1 MSYCPIS
8 LEPLPAGRS
17 YSEAGL
23 KRIHPKLKHL
33 EPLGYSYEE
42 QLKEVRRRS
51 DKMSIQ
57 GVQPKVSAVLKLK
70 DSSFALV
77 DRGGRFILKPN
88 PLAYEEVPANEAL
101 TMSMAAAVGIEVPVH
116 GLLRAQDDSWVYFVK
131 RYDREGRS
139 GKVHVEDF
147 AQLSSLTRETKY
159 DSSLE
164 RVVQLVDEFCTF
176 PAIEKLKLAKRL
188 LFCFLTGNEDMHLKN
203 FSVWVRDGVVSLTPA
218 YDLLNSTLVL
228 ENAKEESAL
237 PLHGKK
243 KKLTKKLWLDYF
255 CQELLK
261 LSEVQVAKIVQDLR
275 EAMPAFDRLIERSLL
290 SEERQLGYR
299 KIVFERAKRL
309 GVLPRAGML

>member
-1 MSYCPIS
+1 MANCPIN

-23 KRIHPKLKHL
+23 RSIHSKLKHL
-33 EPLGYSYEE
+33 EPLEYSYAA
-42 QLKEVRRRS
+42 QLAEVRQRS

-57 GVQPKVSAVLKLK
+57 GVQPKLSAVLKLK

-101 TMSMAAAVGIEVPVH
+101 TMRMAAEVGIEVPMH
-116 GLLRAQDDSWVYFVK
+116 GLLRAEDDSCVYFVK
-131 RYDREGRS
+131 RYDRVGRS

-147 AQLSSLTRETKY
+147 AQLSGATRETKY

-164 RVVQLVDEFCTF
+164 RVIQLVEQFCTF
-176 PAIEKLKLAKRL
+176 PAIEKPKLAKRL

-203 FSVWVRDGVVSLTPA
+203 FSIWLQDGVVSLTPA

-237 PLHGKK
+237 PLQGKK
-243 KKLTKKLWLDYF
+243 RKLTKELWLDYF
-255 CQELLK
+255 CKERLNLNERQIDK
-261 LSEVQVAKIVQDLR
+261 VVKDLQK
-275 EAMPAFDRLIERSLL
+275 AMP
-290 SEERQLGYR
+290 
-299 KIVFERAKRL
+299 
-309 GVLPRAGML
+309 

>member
-1 MSYCPIS
+1 MANCPIN

-23 KRIHPKLKHL
+23 RSIHSKLKHL
-33 EPLGYSYEE
+33 EPLEYSYAA
-42 QLKEVRRRS
+42 QLAEVRQRS

-57 GVQPKVSAVLKLK
+57 GVQPKLSAVLKLK

-101 TMSMAAAVGIEVPVH
+101 TMRMAAEVGIEVPAH
-116 GLLRAQDDSWVYFVK
+116 GLLRAEDDSCVYFVK
-131 RYDREGRS
+131 RYDRVGRT

-147 AQLSSLTRETKY
+147 AQLSGATRVTKY

-164 RVVQLVDEFCTF
+164 RVVQLVEQFCTF
-176 PAIEKLKLAKRL
+176 PAIEKPKLAKRL

-203 FSVWVRDGVVSLTPA
+203 FSIWMQDAVASLTPA

-237 PLHGKK
+237 PLQGKK
-243 KKLTKKLWLDYF
+243 RKLTKELWLDYF
-255 CQELLK
+255 CKERLK
-261 LSEVQVAKIVQDLR
+261 LNEGQIDKIIKDLQK
-275 EAMPAFDRLIERSLL
+275 AMPAFNRLIKQSLL
-290 SEERQLGYR
+290 SEDRQAGYR
-299 KIVFERAKRL
+299 TILHARAKKL
-309 GVLPRAGML
+309 GLNKK

>member
-1 MSYCPIS
+1 MAYCPIH
-8 LEPLPAGRS
+8 LEPLPTGRS

-23 KRIHPKLKHL
+23 KTIHSKLKHL
-33 EPLGYSYEE
+33 EPLEYSYAA

-57 GVQPKVSAVLKLK
+57 GVQPKLSAVLKLK

-101 TMSMAAAVGIEVPVH
+101 TMRMAAEAGIEVPAH
-116 GLLRAQDDSWVYFVK
+116 GLLRAKDASWIYFVK
-131 RYDREGRS
+131 RYDRVGRT

-147 AQLSSLTRETKY
+147 AQLSGATRETKY

-164 RVVQLVDEFCTF
+164 QVVRLLEQFCTF
-176 PAIEKLKLAKRL
+176 PAIEKPKLAKRL

-203 FSVWVRDGVVSLTPA
+203 FSVWMQDGVVSLTPA

-237 PLHGKK
+237 PLRGKK
-243 KKLTKKLWLDYF
+243 RKLNKELWLNYF
-255 CQELLK
+255 CKERLQ
-261 LSEVQVAKIVQDLR
+261 LSEGQIDSVVKDLK
-275 EAMPAFDRLIERSLL
+275 EALPEWDRLIGQSFL
-290 SEERQLGYR
+290 SVECQMGYR
-299 KIVFERAKRL
+299 TILYERANRL
-309 GVLPRAGML
+309 GI

>member
-1 MSYCPIS
+1 MAYCPIN
-8 LEPLPAGRS
+8 LEPLPTGRS
-17 YSEAGL
+17 YSEPGL
-23 KRIHPKLKHL
+23 KSIHSKLKHL
-33 EPLGYSYEE
+33 EPLEYSYAA

-57 GVQPKVSAVLKLK
+57 GVQPKLSAVLKLK

-101 TMSMAAAVGIEVPVH
+101 TMRMAAEAGIEVPAH
-116 GLLRAQDDSWVYFVK
+116 GLLRAKDASWVYFVK
-131 RYDREGRS
+131 RYDRVGRT

-147 AQLSSLTRETKY
+147 AQLSGATRETKY

-164 RVVQLVDEFCTF
+164 QVVRLLEQFCTF
-176 PAIEKLKLAKRL
+176 PAIEKPKLAKRL

-203 FSVWVRDGVVSLTPA
+203 FSVWMQDGVVSLTPA

-237 PLHGKK
+237 PLRGKK
-243 KKLTKKLWLDYF
+243 RKLNKELWLNYF
-255 CQELLK
+255 CKERLQLTEGQIDSVVKDLK
-261 LSEVQVAKIVQDLR
+261 
-275 EAMPAFDRLIERSLL
+275 EALPVWDRLIGQSFL

-299 KIVFERAKRL
+299 TILYERANRL
-309 GVLPRAGML
+309 GI

>member
-1 MSYCPIS
+1 MANCPIN

-17 YSEAGL
+17 YSETGL
-23 KRIHPKLKHL
+23 RSIHPKLKHL
-33 EPLGYSYEE
+33 EPLEYSYAA
-42 QLKEVRRRS
+42 QLAEVRQRS

-57 GVQPKVSAVLKLK
+57 GVQPKLSAVLKLK

-101 TMSMAAAVGIEVPVH
+101 TMRMAAEVGIEVPAH
-116 GLLRAQDDSWVYFVK
+116 GLLRAEDDSWVYCVK
-131 RYDREGRS
+131 RYDRVGRT

-147 AQLSSLTRETKY
+147 AQLSGANRETKY

-164 RVVQLVDEFCTF
+164 RVVQLVEQFCTF
-176 PAIEKLKLAKRL
+176 PAIEKPKLAKRL

-203 FSVWVRDGVVSLTPA
+203 FSIWLQDGVVSLSPA

-237 PLHGKK
+237 PLQGKK
-243 KKLTKKLWLDYF
+243 RKLTKELWLDYF
-255 CQELLK
+255 CKERLK
-261 LSEVQVAKIVQDLR
+261 LNEGQIDKIIKDLQK
-275 EAMPAFDRLIERSLL
+275 AMPAFNRLIKQSFL
-290 SEERQLGYR
+290 SENRQLGYR
-299 KIVFERAKRL
+299 TILHARAKKL
-309 GVLPRAGML
+309 GLNKK

>member
-1 MSYCPIS
+1 MANCPIN
-8 LEPLPAGRS
+8 LEPLPTGRS
-17 YSEAGL
+17 YSETGL
-23 KRIHPKLKHL
+23 RSIHSKLNHL
-33 EPLGYSYEE
+33 EPLEYSYAA
-42 QLKEVRRRS
+42 QLAEVRRRS

-57 GVQPKVSAVLKLK
+57 GVQPKLSAVLKLK

-101 TMSMAAAVGIEVPVH
+101 TMRMAAEVGIEVPVH
-116 GLLRAQDDSWVYFVK
+116 GLLRAKDDSWVYFVK

-147 AQLSSLTRETKY
+147 AQLSGATRVTKY

-164 RVVQLVDEFCTF
+164 RVVQLVEQFCTF
-176 PAIEKLKLAKRL
+176 PAIEKPKLAKRL

-203 FSVWVRDGVVSLTPA
+203 FSIWIQDSVVSLTPA

-237 PLHGKK
+237 PLQGKK
-243 KKLTKKLWLDYF
+243 RKLTKELWLDYF
-255 CQELLK
+255 CKERLK
-261 LSEVQVAKIVQDLR
+261 LNESQIDKIVKELQK
-275 EAMPAFDRLIERSLL
+275 AMPAFNRLIGQSLL
-290 SEERQLGYR
+290 SEDRQAGYR
-299 KIVFERAKRL
+299 TILHARAKRL
-309 GVLPRAGML
+309 GLKEE

>member
-1 MSYCPIS
+1 MAYCPIN
-8 LEPLPAGRS
+8 LEPLPTGRS
-17 YSEAGL
+17 YSEPGL
-23 KRIHPKLKHL
+23 KSIHSKLKHL
-33 EPLGYSYEE
+33 EPLEYSYAA
-42 QLKEVRRRS
+42 QLKEVRKRS

-57 GVQPKVSAVLKLK
+57 GVQPKLSAVLKLK

-101 TMSMAAAVGIEVPVH
+101 TMRMAAEAGIEVPAH
-116 GLLRAQDDSWVYFVK
+116 GLLRAKDASWVYFVK
-131 RYDREGRS
+131 RYDRVGRT

-147 AQLSSLTRETKY
+147 AQLSGATRETKY

-164 RVVQLVDEFCTF
+164 QVVRLLEQFCTF
-176 PAIEKLKLAKRL
+176 PAIEKPKLAKRL

-203 FSVWVRDGVVSLTPA
+203 FSVWMQDGVVSLTPA

-237 PLHGKK
+237 PLRGKK
-243 KKLTKKLWLDYF
+243 RKLNKELWLNYF
-255 CQELLK
+255 CKERLQLTEGQIDSVVKDLK
-261 LSEVQVAKIVQDLR
+261 
-275 EAMPAFDRLIERSLL
+275 EALPVWDRLIGQSFL

-299 KIVFERAKRL
+299 TILYERANRL
-309 GVLPRAGML
+309 GI

>member
-1 MSYCPIS
+1 MAYCPIN
-8 LEPLPAGRS
+8 LEPLPTDRS

-23 KRIHPKLKHL
+23 KTIHSKLKHL
-33 EPLGYSYEE
+33 EPLEYSYAA

-57 GVQPKVSAVLKLK
+57 GVQPKLSAVLKLK

-101 TMSMAAAVGIEVPVH
+101 TMRMAAEAGIAVPAH
-116 GLLRAQDDSWVYFVK
+116 GLLRAKDASWVYFVK
-131 RYDREGRS
+131 RYDRVGRT
-139 GKVHVEDF
+139 GKVHIEDF
-147 AQLSSLTRETKY
+147 AQLSGATRETKY

-164 RVVQLVDEFCTF
+164 QVVQLLEQFCTF
-176 PAIEKLKLAKRL
+176 PAIEKPKLAKRL

-203 FSVWVRDGVVSLTPA
+203 FSVWMQDGVVSLTPA

-237 PLHGKK
+237 PLRGKK
-243 KKLTKKLWLDYF
+243 RKLTKELWLNYF
-255 CQELLK
+255 CKERLQLTEVQIDSVVRDLK
-261 LSEVQVAKIVQDLR
+261 EALPVWDRLIGQSFLSEV
-275 EAMPAFDRLIERSLL
+275 
-290 SEERQLGYR
+290 RQMGYR
-299 KIVFERAKRL
+299 TILYERANRL
-309 GVLPRAGML
+309 GI

>member
-1 MSYCPIS
+1 MANCPIN

-23 KRIHPKLKHL
+23 RSIHSKLKHL
-33 EPLGYSYEE
+33 EPLEYSYAA
-42 QLKEVRRRS
+42 QLAEVRQRS

-57 GVQPKVSAVLKLK
+57 GVQPKLSAVLKLK

-101 TMSMAAAVGIEVPVH
+101 TMRMAAEVGIEVPAH
-116 GLLRAQDDSWVYFVK
+116 GLLRAEDDSCVYFVK
-131 RYDREGRS
+131 RYDRLGRT

-147 AQLSSLTRETKY
+147 AQLSGATRVTKY

-164 RVVQLVDEFCTF
+164 RVVQLVEQFCTF
-176 PAIEKLKLAKRL
+176 PAIEKPKLAKRL

-203 FSVWVRDGVVSLTPA
+203 FSIWMQDAVVSLTPA

-237 PLHGKK
+237 PLQGKK
-243 KKLTKKLWLDYF
+243 RKLTKELWLDYF
-255 CQELLK
+255 CKERLK
-261 LSEVQVAKIVQDLR
+261 LNEGQIEKIIKDLQK
-275 EAMPAFDRLIERSLL
+275 AMPAFNRLIKQSLL
-290 SEERQLGYR
+290 SEDRQAGYR
-299 KIVFERAKRL
+299 TILHARAKKL
-309 GVLPRAGML
+309 GLNKK

>member
-1 MSYCPIS
+1 MANCAIN

-17 YSEAGL
+17 YSETGL
-23 KRIHPKLKHL
+23 RSIHPKLKHL
-33 EPLGYSYEE
+33 EPLEYSYAA
-42 QLKEVRRRS
+42 QLAEVRQRS

-57 GVQPKVSAVLKLK
+57 GVQPKLSAVLKLK

-101 TMSMAAAVGIEVPVH
+101 TMRMAAEVGIEVPAH
-116 GLLRAQDDSWVYFVK
+116 GLLRAEDDSWVYCVK
-131 RYDREGRS
+131 RYDRVGRT

-147 AQLSSLTRETKY
+147 AQLSGANRETKY

-164 RVVQLVDEFCTF
+164 RVVQLVEQFCTF
-176 PAIEKLKLAKRL
+176 PAIEKPKLAKRL

-203 FSVWVRDGVVSLTPA
+203 FSIWLRDGVVSLSPA

-237 PLHGKK
+237 PLQGKK
-243 KKLTKKLWLDYF
+243 RKLTKELWLDYF
-255 CQELLK
+255 CKERLK
-261 LSEVQVAKIVQDLR
+261 LTPKQIDQAVKGLQK
-275 EAMPAFDRLIERSLL
+275 AMPAFDRLIGQSFL
-290 SEERQLGYR
+290 SEDRQLGYR
-299 KIVFERAKRL
+299 TILHDRAKRL
-309 GVLPRAGML
+309 GLNKK

>member
-1 MSYCPIS
+1 MAYCPIN
-8 LEPLPAGRS
+8 LEPLPTGRS
-17 YSEAGL
+17 YSEPGL
-23 KRIHPKLKHL
+23 KSIHSKLKHL
-33 EPLGYSYEE
+33 EPLEYSYAA
-42 QLKEVRRRS
+42 QLKEVRKRS

-57 GVQPKVSAVLKLK
+57 GVQPKLSAVLKLK

-101 TMSMAAAVGIEVPVH
+101 TMRMAAEAGIEVPAH
-116 GLLRAQDDSWVYFVK
+116 GLLRAKDASWVYFVK
-131 RYDREGRS
+131 RYDRVGRT

-147 AQLSSLTRETKY
+147 AQLSGATRETKY

-164 RVVQLVDEFCTF
+164 QVAQLVEQFCTF
-176 PAIEKLKLAKRL
+176 PAIEKPKLAKRL

-203 FSVWVRDGVVSLTPA
+203 FSVCMQDGVVSLTPA

-237 PLHGKK
+237 PLRGKK
-243 KKLTKKLWLDYF
+243 RKLNKELWLNYF
-255 CQELLK
+255 CKERLQLTEGQIDSVVKDLK
-261 LSEVQVAKIVQDLR
+261 
-275 EAMPAFDRLIERSLL
+275 EALPVWDRLIGQSFL

-299 KIVFERAKRL
+299 TILYERANRL
-309 GVLPRAGML
+309 GI

>member
-1 MSYCPIS
+1 MAYCPIH
-8 LEPLPAGRS
+8 LEPLPTGRS

-23 KRIHPKLKHL
+23 KTIHSKLKHL
-33 EPLGYSYEE
+33 EPLEYSYAA

-57 GVQPKVSAVLKLK
+57 GVQPKLSAVLKLK

-101 TMSMAAAVGIEVPVH
+101 TMRMAAEAGIEVPAH
-116 GLLRAQDDSWVYFVK
+116 GLLRAKDASWIYFVK
-131 RYDREGRS
+131 RYDRVGRT

-147 AQLSSLTRETKY
+147 AQLSGATRETKY

-164 RVVQLVDEFCTF
+164 QVVRLLEQFCTF
-176 PAIEKLKLAKRL
+176 PAIEKPKLAKRL

-203 FSVWVRDGVVSLTPA
+203 FSVWMQDGVVSLTPA

-228 ENAKEESAL
+228 ENAKEDSAL
-237 PLHGKK
+237 PLRGKK
-243 KKLTKKLWLDYF
+243 RKLNKELWLNYF
-255 CQELLK
+255 CKERLQLSDGQIDSVVKDLK
-261 LSEVQVAKIVQDLR
+261 
-275 EAMPAFDRLIERSLL
+275 EALPVWDRLIGQSFL
-290 SEERQLGYR
+290 SVERQMGYR
-299 KIVFERAKRL
+299 TILYERANRL
-309 GVLPRAGML
+309 GI

>member
-1 MSYCPIS
+1 MANCPIN

-23 KRIHPKLKHL
+23 RSIHSKLKHL
-33 EPLGYSYEE
+33 EPLEYSYAA
-42 QLKEVRRRS
+42 QLAEVRQRS

-57 GVQPKVSAVLKLK
+57 GVQPKLSAVLKLK

-101 TMSMAAAVGIEVPVH
+101 TMRMAAEVGIEVPAH
-116 GLLRAQDDSWVYFVK
+116 GLLRAEDDSCVYFVK
-131 RYDREGRS
+131 RYDRLGRT

-147 AQLSSLTRETKY
+147 AQLSGATRVTKY

-164 RVVQLVDEFCTF
+164 RVLQLVEQFCTF
-176 PAIEKLKLAKRL
+176 PAIEKPKLAKRL

-203 FSVWVRDGVVSLTPA
+203 FSIWMQDAVVSLTPA

-228 ENAKEESAL
+228 DNAKEESAL
-237 PLHGKK
+237 PLQGKK
-243 KKLTKKLWLDYF
+243 RKLTKELWLDYF
-255 CQELLK
+255 CKERLK
-261 LSEVQVAKIVQDLR
+261 LNEGQIDKIIKDLQK
-275 EAMPAFDRLIERSLL
+275 AMPAFNRLIKQSLL
-290 SEERQLGYR
+290 SEDRQAGYR
-299 KIVFERAKRL
+299 TILHARAKKL
-309 GVLPRAGML
+309 GLNKK